1 MQCFK
6 FTYCGIKLDAKL
18 VVDLLKKE
26 DGSPNKNDVIVA
38 DCKEGLKKILR
49 VRIIYYFRKA
59 NKSIILEKLTNV
71 LMHFGKGERCFPK
84 ILLFF
89 PFPHLTSLFCPNVST
104 AIQFL
109 LNKVTLA

>member
-1 MQCFK
+1 MHCFK

-26 DGSPNKNDVIVA
+26 DESPNKNDVIVA

-49 VRIIYYFRKA
+49 VRIIYYFRK
-59 NKSIILEKLTNV
+59 
-71 LMHFGKGERCFPK
+71 FPK